1 MQVVPI
7 DFQHLGGQYH
17 DFALIFVRAA
27 HCLFGSFPNIAPND
41 QYEDKKPVHIDDRRM
56 KNILKKIL
64 KNLFVCKIQKTRKL
78 PFDRMSGV

>member
-7 DFQHLGGQYH
+7 DIQHLDGQCR

-41 QYEDKKPVHIDDRRM
+41 QYENKKSVHIDDRRM
-56 KNILKKIL
+56 KKILQKIL
-64 KNLFVCKIQKTRKL
+64 KNLFVCKIQKTQKL
-78 PFDRMSGV
+78 PFDRMSCV